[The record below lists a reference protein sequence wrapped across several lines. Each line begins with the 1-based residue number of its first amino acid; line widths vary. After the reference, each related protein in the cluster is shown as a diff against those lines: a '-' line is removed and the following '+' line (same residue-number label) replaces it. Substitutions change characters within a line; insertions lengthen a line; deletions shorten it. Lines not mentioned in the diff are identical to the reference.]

1 MLIYFLLVLG
11 DTYRDRLPWFRP
23 WQPVVGVIAALF
35 IASFVSKRHRLRKK
49 GFKPGMRGFSG
60 EVDLLRKK
68 MEERLA
74 EVKDAVRYQ
83 REVDPL
89 PEEFMDFA
97 REVIRTAT
105 IIDKKHIL
113 DQLSS
118 LRERDAWMQLHTTFQ
133 NEEFQEQLRR
143 YDNAMT
149 MAIRDL
155 TEYSE
160 DLKRRGGLYK
170 LSKKEFGIS
179 MILIVSSVGTG
190 AILLW
195 LFRQERSWQF
205 WIGGVSVVIGA
216 IITALLLD
224 VLRGQESEPPLRS

>member
-1 MLIYFLLVLG
+1 MM
-11 DTYRDRLPWFRP
+11 P
-23 WQPVVGVIAALF
+23 
-35 IASFVSKRHRLRKK
+35 
-49 GFKPGMRGFSG
+49 GFSG
-60 EVDLLRKK
+60 EIDLLRKK
-68 MEERLA
+68 IEERLA
-74 EVKDAVRYQ
+74 EVERAVRYK

-97 REVIRTAT
+97 REVVRTAAV
-105 IIDKKHIL
+105 IDKKQIL

-118 LRERDAWMQLHTTFQ
+118 LRERDAWIQLHTTFQ
-133 NEEFQEQLRR
+133 NEEFQKQLRS
-143 YDNAMT
+143 YENAMT
-149 MAIRDL
+149 LAIREL

-160 DLKRRGGLYK
+160 GLKRRGGLYK

-190 AILLW
+190 AMLLW

-205 WIGGVSVVIGA
+205 WIGGVSVVVGA

-224 VLRGQESEPPLRS
+224 VLRNQESERTLR